1 MLPLYLVSRLLQINR
16 LSTRAMMNLR
26 AHSELDSL
34 TRSAAVSPAPRL
46 VAARAL
52 VAKSLVKV
60 DVLISISIIL
70 LNGKSG

>member
-1 MLPLYLVSRLLQINR
+1 
-16 LSTRAMMNLR
+16 MNLR

-34 TRSAAVSPAPRL
+34 TRSANVLTAPRL

-60 DVLISISIIL
+60 NVIIRTNIIL
-70 LNGKSG
+70 LDGKSG

>member
-1 MLPLYLVSRLLQINR
+1 
-16 LSTRAMMNLR
+16 MMNLR

-34 TRSAAVSPAPRL
+34 TRSAAVSFAPRL

-60 DVLISISIIL
+60 NVVISISIIL
-70 LNGKSG
+70 LDGKSG